1 MTMNVDNYQPLLSR
15 QQFRTYAEKAWLE
28 VESQGLTPIAASVV
42 GSHLRGTAVEDSDI
56 DVMVV
61 VKEKNRKHFKNH
73 VHKENSDLI
82 VDSVFFVAQ
91 KYETSVPF
99 QEFLASPFLVAD
111 SNWLPFLR
119 SLRANPYMSQLAL
132 QKLVLACLK
141 VKNATPHKK
150 ARTIAGA
157 YYHHSTGSTLVPRE
171 YVDFTQPLPN
181 VERFV
186 RELYPEV
193 DNDVVE
199 FFK

>member
-1 MTMNVDNYQPLLSR
+1 MTVNVDNYQPLLSE
-15 QQFRTYAEKAWLE
+15 QQFKMYAEKAWLE

-61 VKEKNRKHFKNH
+61 VKEKNRQRFKNH
-73 VHKENSDLI
+73 VHKEHSDLI

-111 SNWLPFLR
+111 NNWLPFLR
-119 SLRANPYMSQLAL
+119 SLKVTPYMSQLAI
-132 QKLVLACLK
+132 QKSVVTFLK
-141 VKNATPHKK
+141 RKNVSAYKK
-150 ARTIAGA
+150 ARFVAGA
-157 YYHHSTGSTLVPRE
+157 YYYHSTDSTLVPRK
-171 YVDFTQPLPN
+171 YVDFTQPLPD

-186 RELYPEV
+186 KELYPEV